1 MKDDFS
7 PAPDERRKPRLQDF
21 LGYLFA
27 GLCLVWVF
35 YDLQP
40 QKLLASIRIAHW
52 AWLIPAV
59 FFDVLTYVLQ
69 GWRWALLLTPIGRLR
84 PIKATQAIYAALFM
98 NEVVPLRLGEIA
110 RAFLAARWLT
120 APITR
125 VIPSIVAERF
135 LDALFLAVGV
145 GLAGLFVPLPRKMV
159 EAWKILAA
167 VVLLAA
173 CLLVVI
179 IIRREKKMEREGPHM
194 QPPSSH
200 GFRARASALLESL
213 AHGLQEIGLSP
224 RLYAAAALSLAMLAC
239 QGIAVWSVMRG
250 YGLDLSLAAGA
261 VVMIVVRLGTA
272 IPNAPANV
280 GSFQFFTV
288 LALGL
293 FGIEKTEA
301 AAFSIVDFAVLTL
314 PLWSLGLLSLAR
326 AGMSLGSL
334 RREIGKLQLPK
345 TT

>member
-1 MKDDFS
+1 MKNLSS
-7 PAPDERRKPRLQDF
+7 PEISRQSRLQEL

-27 GLCLVWVF
+27 ALCLVWVF

-52 AWLIPAV
+52 AWLLPAV
-59 FFDVLTYVLQ
+59 FFDVLTYLLQ
-69 GWRWALLLTPIGRLR
+69 GLRWTLLLAPVGRMR

-98 NEVVPLRLGEIA
+98 NEVVPLRLGEVA
-110 RAFLAARWLT
+110 RAFLVSRWLN
-120 APITR
+120 APMTR

-145 GLAGLFVPLPRKMV
+145 GLAGMFVPLPRKLV
-159 EAWKILAA
+159 DAWKILGA
-167 VVLLAA
+167 VVILAA
-173 CLLVVI
+173 CFLVVI
-179 IIRREKKMEREGPHM
+179 IIRREKKLETEAPHL
-194 QPPSSH
+194 QPASPH
-200 GFRARASALLESL
+200 GFRARASAMLQSL
-213 AHGLQEIGLSP
+213 AHGLQEIGLSS
-224 RLYAAAALSLAMLAC
+224 RLYAAAALSVAMLAC
-239 QGIAVWSVMRG
+239 QGVAVWSVMRG
-250 YGLDLSLAAGA
+250 YGFDLPIAAGG

-293 FGIEKTEA
+293 FGMEKTEA

-314 PLWSLGLLSLAR
+314 PLWTLGLLSLAR
-326 AGMSLGSL
+326 TGMSLASL
-334 RREIGKLQLPK
+334 RREIGRLQLSR
-345 TT
+345 TD